1 MSLKRNL
8 QIEKMTEQT
17 ATWYTSWFDSP
28 YYHILYKDRDYDE
41 AQDFMTNLTEYLN
54 MPEHGTIMDL
64 ACGKGR
70 HSIFLNT
77 LGYNVLGVDLS
88 PNSIDYAKQFEN
100 DSLKFEVH
108 NMCEPYDGEFDA
120 VFNLFTSFGYF
131 DDEADNLNTIKA
143 IHKNLNE
150 YGFGVIDFMNTE
162 FVIEHLVP
170 EEVKTVE
177 GIDFNLKRR
186 VENGF
191 IMKDINFTADGE
203 TYNFQERVRAFSLAD
218 FESLFEQA
226 GVYLLD
232 IFGDY
237 KLNKFRSKTSER
249 LIMIFK

>member
-1 MSLKRNL
+1 
-8 QIEKMTEQT
+8 MTET
-17 ATWYTSWFDSP
+17 SSTWYTSWFDTP
-28 YYHILYKDRDYDE
+28 FYHILYKDRDYSE

-70 HSIFLNT
+70 HSVFLNT

-88 PNSIDYAKQFEN
+88 QNSINYAKQFEN
-100 DSLKFEVH
+100 ETLKFEVH

-131 DDEADNLNTIKA
+131 DKEEDNLNTIKA

-162 FVIEHLVP
+162 YVIEHLVP
-170 EEVKTVE
+170 EEVKVVE
-177 GIDFNLKRR
+177 DISFHLKRR
-186 VENGF
+186 IENGF
-191 IMKDINFTADGE
+191 IIKDINFTSDGKD
-203 TYNFQERVRAFSLAD
+203 YHFQERVKALSLKD
-218 FESLFEQA
+218 FEDLFEKA

-237 KLNKFRSKTSER
+237 KLNKFKNKTSER